1 MERLLLVLLSGCV
14 GIIIGLFG
22 PTLFGPAQQAV
33 RSEQDWL
40 YPITPTPAPTS
51 VPLVLPRPTAAQ
63 TGVPPTLRPFA
74 AATAPPPPPTPVPAI
89 VPGAQPPSAHTF
101 TIRLQGGGEMTVVAN
116 DEAAA
121 RNNVKSQGGV
131 PAD

>member
-1 MERLLLVLLSGCV
+1 MERLLIALLAGCT

-33 RSEQDWL
+33 ETEQNWL
-40 YPITPTPAPTS
+40 YPLTPTPASTQA
-51 VPLVLPRPTAAQ
+51 PLVLPRATAAQ
-63 TGVPPTLRPFA
+63 TAVPPTLKPF
-74 AATAPPPPPTPVPAI
+74 TPPQALPPPTPVPAV
-89 VPGAQPPSAHTF
+89 VPGIQPPSAHTF
-101 TIRLQGGGEMTVVAN
+101 VIPLKGGGEMTVVAN

-121 RNNVKSQGGV
+121 RNNVKSQGGI